1 MIKVIITQTTKL
13 IPNKS
18 DAVRLGLVS
27 LSILVSINYLYVVML
42 HCTAKPV
49 CLFFLTVALIDSFV
63 YFLLFCHL
71 M

>member
-13 IPNKS
+13 IPSKS

-27 LSILVSINYLYVVML
+27 LSILVSINYLYIVMI

-49 CLFFLTVALIDSFV
+49 CLFVGK
-63 YFLLFCHL
+63 
-71 M
+71 